1 MNVLKSI
8 TFILTL
14 LLLHAC
20 ASSPLDQQAELV
32 ITDIIIIDPEDGVQE
47 HKTIKIFGN
56 KIQAIE
62 DYTTDQS
69 YSGATVIDGAGKFIM
84 PGLWDA
90 HVHLVYI
97 EDLAPAMF
105 DLFLS
110 YGVTSVRDTGGQLD
124 LVQPWKAK
132 ADNDPKHAPRV
143 KIAGPLVDGVPT
155 VYDGSP
161 GRPHLG
167 IGASN
172 PERAKI
178 MVDSLVHLGV
188 DLIKSY
194 EMLTPESFAA
204 VLEQSKKHN
213 KIVTGHIP
221 LSMDAITASNAGMR
235 SMEHL
240 RNLEFSFSSEHE
252 ALLQQRLDLL
262 EDGKADQGGILRSRI
277 HNAQRLRAMETVDP
291 KRRALVLSQL
301 AKNETWQIPTLSIMT
316 VASDRLFENEEWK
329 KTFQYLPQ
337 SVDSSWHADCKTV
350 AESPTT
356 PTNQA
361 LGEWGVDMIKYV
373 REANVDIMAG
383 TDTPIFFLTPGA
395 SLHREL
401 ELLVQGG
408 LTPLEAIESATSKPA
423 AYFNMQDSLGRVAP
437 NMLADLVILDENPI
451 DDIRH
456 TKTIHAVIRD
466 GHLITQE
473 GLVAMKEKLK
483 KL

>member
-1 MNVLKSI
+1 MCTKVLSAFLIICLI
-8 TFILTL
+8 T
-14 LLLHAC
+14 AC
-20 ASSPLDQQAELV
+20 TSNQSVPQADLIISN
-32 ITDIIIIDPEDGVQE
+32 ITIVDPKDGVQE
-47 HKTIKIFGN
+47 HKTIKLLGN

-62 DYTTDQS
+62 DYKEGQINS
-69 YSGATVIDGAGKFIM
+69 SSTVVDGTGKFII

-97 EDLAPAMF
+97 EELSPAMF

-110 YGVTSVRDTGGQLD
+110 YGITSVRDTGGQLD
-124 LVQPWKAK
+124 LLKPWKNK
-132 ADNDPKHAPRV
+132 ADNDPKNAPRV

-167 IGASN
+167 IGASS
-172 PERAKI
+172 PERARI
-178 MVDSLVHLGV
+178 MVDSLVNLGV

-194 EMLTPESFAA
+194 EMLTPESFHA
-204 VLEQSKKHN
+204 VLDQSKKHD

-221 LSMDAITASNAGMR
+221 LSIDAITASNAGMR

-252 ALLQQRLDLL
+252 VLLQQRLDLL
-262 EDGKADQGGILRSRI
+262 EDGKTDQGGILRSRI
-277 HNAQRLRAMETVDP
+277 HNAQRIRAMETVDP
-291 KRRALVLSQL
+291 KRRTMVLSQL

-329 KTFQYLPQ
+329 KTFQYLPH
-337 SVDSSWHADCKTV
+337 SVDSSWHAACKRV

-356 PTNQA
+356 PTSQA
-361 LGEWGVDMIKYV
+361 LGEWGVDMIQYL

-401 ELLVQGG
+401 ELLVKGG
-408 LTPLEAIESATSKPA
+408 LTPLEAIEAATSKPA
-423 AYFNMQDSLGRVAP
+423 AYFNMQDSLGTVAP
-437 NMLADLVILDENPI
+437 NMLADLVILDKNPL
-451 DDIRH
+451 DDIRN
-456 TKTIHAVIRD
+456 TKSVNAVIRD
-466 GHLITQE
+466 GRLIAQE
-473 GLVAMKEKLK
+473 ELLRMKERLRE
-483 KL
+483 L